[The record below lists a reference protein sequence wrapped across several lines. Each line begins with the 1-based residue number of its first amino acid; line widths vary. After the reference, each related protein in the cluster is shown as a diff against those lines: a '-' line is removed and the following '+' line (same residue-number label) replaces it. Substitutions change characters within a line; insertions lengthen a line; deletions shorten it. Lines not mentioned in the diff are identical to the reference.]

1 MRRSRTRSYALML
14 AGALAG
20 GVLGAAFDQ
29 VTVTVSPA
37 YFVLGKGLGVAGA
50 ELRLA
55 AAWMGFRG
63 GLSLG
68 ALAAGVGLWLEAG
81 GREVQWVRFV
91 ATALAAAAICAVASA
106 GLMHVIDPFHVRED
120 SLGALGAREA
130 SRYLVA
136 WGAHVGVYMG
146 VILAVVGMAAQAR
159 ARGSYG
165 VRRGA

>member
-14 AGALAG
+14 AGGLAG

-37 YFVLGKGLGVAGA
+37 YFVLGKGLGV
-50 ELRLA
+50 
-55 AAWMGFRG
+55 
-63 GLSLG
+63 
-68 ALAAGVGLWLEAG
+68 
-81 GREVQWVRFV
+81 
-91 ATALAAAAICAVASA
+91 
-106 GLMHVIDPFHVRED
+106 VIDPFNVRED

-159 ARGSYG
+159 ARGSHG
-165 VRRGA
+165 VPRGA